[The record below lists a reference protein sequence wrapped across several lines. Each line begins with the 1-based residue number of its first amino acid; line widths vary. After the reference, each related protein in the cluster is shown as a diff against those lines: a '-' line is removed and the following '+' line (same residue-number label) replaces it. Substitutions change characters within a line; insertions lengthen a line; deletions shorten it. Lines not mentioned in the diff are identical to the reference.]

1 MSTLAALMVLVACH
15 PDEGRCMKEPVA
27 VASFDS
33 RSACMAALPRE
44 LRKARRLTPV
54 IYADC
59 IPVQAGLLAG
69 RTPIRQRIEP
79 RRLAT
84 LMEDG
89 GSPADVPVLAIIARP
104 PSVPVPSER
113 Y

>member
-27 VASFDS
+27 VFSFDS
-33 RSACMAALPRE
+33 RSACMAALPGE

-54 IYADC
+54 IHADC
-59 IPVQAGLLAG
+59 IPVQADLIAG
-69 RTPIRQRIEP
+69 RTPILQRIEP
-79 RRLAT
+79 KRLAALLDET
-84 LMEDG
+84 NAPSG
-89 GSPADVPVLAIIARP
+89 VPLLALTARQP
-104 PSVPVPSER
+104 VPVPSER